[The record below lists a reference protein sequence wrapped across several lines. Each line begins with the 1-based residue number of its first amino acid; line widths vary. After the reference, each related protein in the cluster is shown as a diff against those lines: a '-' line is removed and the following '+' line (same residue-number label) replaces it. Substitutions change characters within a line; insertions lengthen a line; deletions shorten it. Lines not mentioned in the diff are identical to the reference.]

1 MWKSAAS
8 LCICLSCWTSGCLKW
23 FLVMPWLSMYKFKML
38 LVCTQL
44 KKVLLLA
51 LQSNLCLKQV
61 HESTAT
67 CGALG
72 LGQLQS
78 STGSFVCL
86 FWGKK
91 KESLS
96 QWSFCYL
103 SWRAQ
108 ETLTKYLGP
117 LCLKYLSIALDT
129 MSTNASSVCYSSPF
143 PLHPSKI
150 FSGFYKGYYFLS
162 RHLGEQIWLVLLYW
176 RVSSTDKSL
185 KYLRQFGT

>member
-1 MWKSAAS
+1 MH
-8 LCICLSCWTSGCLKW
+8 L
-23 FLVMPWLSMYKFKML
+23 FVMLDIRLPEVIFKWLSMYKFKML

-72 LGQLQS
+72 LGQLQF

-91 KESLS
+91 R
-96 QWSFCYL
+96 
-103 SWRAQ
+103 RA
-108 ETLTKYLGP
+108 
-117 LCLKYLSIALDT
+117 CLNGAFVI
-129 MSTNASSVCYSSPF
+129 
-143 PLHPSKI
+143 
-150 FSGFYKGYYFLS
+150 
-162 RHLGEQIWLVLLYW
+162 
-176 RVSSTDKSL
+176 
-185 KYLRQFGT
+185 